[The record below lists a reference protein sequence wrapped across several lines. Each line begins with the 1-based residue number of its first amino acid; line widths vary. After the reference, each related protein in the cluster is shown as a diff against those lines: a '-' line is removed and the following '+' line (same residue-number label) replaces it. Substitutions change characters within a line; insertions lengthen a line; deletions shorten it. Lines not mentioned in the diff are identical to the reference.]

1 MHTALFLL
9 VQLFSEDVLLEGL
22 RGHGDL
28 KTAAEC
34 CIHLVNLGRGL
45 GHHLLLAAGGVVAAS
60 LVSTLGFML

>member
-28 KTAAEC
+28 KTAAEL
-34 CIHLVNLGRGL
+34 CIHLVDLGGGL
-45 GHHLLLAAGGVVAAS
+45 GHHLLFAAGGVVAAS
-60 LVSTLGFML
+60 LVSTLRFML